1 MSDYL
6 GKAAARPTRE
16 FGLGIW
22 ASDIIHRDR
31 AGISDACGPIARRHH
46 PGGPERHLTRSA
58 CTRQCA

>member
-22 ASDIIHRDR
+22 PGDIIHRDR
-31 AGISDACGPIARRHH
+31 AGTSDAFGPIARGYP
-46 PGGPERHLTRSA
+46 PGWPEWHLTRGA
-58 CTRQCA
+58 CTRRCA